1 MRPKFLAL
9 TVFFS
14 FFLVSVTAGTAKA
27 DSFNISWAGVYGT
40 GTGTITGEDL
50 GGGIFQLTSMD
61 GSQDGVTATLLPQS
75 AYGVNGNFI
84 YPTSTPQL
92 DDLGFA
98 FLAGTTEY
106 NIYFDDVVSGVYRE
120 CSSVSTD
127 CTNFGDGIAIDSF
140 SITPPSAPVPEP
152 GSLILLGTGLLGL
165 AGAVRRK
172 LLA

>member
-1 MRPKFLAL
+1 MRPKLLTL
-9 TVFFS
+9 TVFFA
-14 FFLVSVTAGTAKA
+14 FLLLAMTAGTAKA
-27 DSFNISWAGVYGT
+27 DSFNISWSGPFGN
-40 GTGTITGEDL
+40 GSGTITGDDL
-50 GGGIFQLTSMD
+50 GGGIFQLTSLD

-120 CSSVSTD
+120 CSSAATD
-127 CTNFGDGIAIDSF
+127 CTNFGDGLAIDSF

-152 GSLILLGTGLLGL
+152 GSLILLGTGLLSL